1 MAAVCITTSR
11 ERRQRTEAGGRQW
24 AVKRWQAGT
33 RCAAPSLPPAVSLTV
48 PCSQPLT
55 SLSKMPAYVVV
66 EVDIHDPE
74 RYSNYKDLAPPSI
87 YQYGGRYIA
96 RGGKTECLEGDWNP

>member
-1 MAAVCITTSR
+1 
-11 ERRQRTEAGGRQW
+11 
-24 AVKRWQAGT
+24 
-33 RCAAPSLPPAVSLTV
+33 
-48 PCSQPLT
+48 
-55 SLSKMPAYVVV
+55 MPAYVVV

-96 RGGKTECLEGDWNP
+96 RGGKTECLEGEWSPPRFVILEFENADRARAWWSSPEYADAKKLRHATAKTRMLLVEGLPPGWMP